1 MALAIDDIVAV
12 KGYIGWLKSD
22 ANPKTRDWWL
32 DVKKGVVVVNP
43 EMVATR
49 LDEMREK
56 VQKAL
61 EEGKKV
67 LLIYEK
73 SMLREEIEE
82 IASKKGVYYLNYK
95 VPWGILTN
103 FETILKRVKSMNQL
117 REFVNSPEFK
127 LLTKKEQLTK
137 KRELEKLEIVYKGIK
152 DLDSKPDLV
161 IVLDGM
167 YKPSLLDEIKRAKV
181 DYLVV
186 TPPSLNRRL
195 DEDKVLVTNTYS
207 YKTLKFV
214 LSYIFS

>member
-1 MALAIDDIVAV
+1 
-12 KGYIGWLKSD
+12 
-22 ANPKTRDWWL
+22 
-32 DVKKGVVVVNP
+32 
-43 EMVATR
+43 
-49 LDEMREK
+49 
-56 VQKAL
+56 
-61 EEGKKV
+61 
-67 LLIYEK
+67 
-73 SMLREEIEE
+73 
-82 IASKKGVYYLNYK
+82 
-95 VPWGILTN
+95 
-103 FETILKRVKSMNQL
+103 MNQL